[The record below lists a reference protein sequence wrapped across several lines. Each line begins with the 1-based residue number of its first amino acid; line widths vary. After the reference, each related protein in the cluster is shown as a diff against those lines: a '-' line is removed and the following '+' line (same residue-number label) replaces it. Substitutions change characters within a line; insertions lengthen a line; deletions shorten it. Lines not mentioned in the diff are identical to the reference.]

1 MLAKIF
7 RYDPSLN
14 QEPYYDTFEVAVN
27 AEDRTTVMDLLTY
40 IADHLDGSLSFFS
53 HNACLHGIFGRCGVK
68 CNGKAGLACET
79 VLDGSGCDNQ
89 ASEKGCREGFSHTK
103 LT

>member
-1 MLAKIF
+1 M
-7 RYDPSLN
+7 
-14 QEPYYDTFEVAVN
+14 
-27 AEDRTTVMDLLTY
+27 TVMDLLTY

-79 VLDGSGCDNQ
+79 VLDGSDVTIKPLKKDVAKDLVIRN
-89 ASEKGCREGFSHTK
+89 
-103 LT
+103 